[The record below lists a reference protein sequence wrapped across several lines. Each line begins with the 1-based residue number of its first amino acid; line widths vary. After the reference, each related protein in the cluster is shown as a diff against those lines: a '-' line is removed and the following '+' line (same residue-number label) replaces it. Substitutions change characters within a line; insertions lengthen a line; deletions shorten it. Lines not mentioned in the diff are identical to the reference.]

1 VLAKINDNA
10 YSIDIPIAEFGG
22 VSNSFNVA
30 DLSPYDGDDLGAS
43 RSTPFEGGGDDED
56 IPITQPSPPTI
67 DDPIVADQDKSNDEI
82 RIGPIT
88 RAHAKLL
95 QQQVN
100 SLLAESDI
108 YCNEN
113 FILPNSLF
121 ICMIRFIGE
130 EGVRGSE
137 DMQYMEHDVVIKQES
152 AREEREAGATSM
164 ENNTT

>member
-1 VLAKINDNA
+1 LLQ
-10 YSIDIPIAEFGG
+10 IAFAL
-22 VSNSFNVA
+22 N
-30 DLSPYDGDDLGAS
+30 
-43 RSTPFEGGGDDED
+43 ED
-56 IPITQPSPPTI
+56 IPTTQPSPPTI
-67 DDPIVADQDKSNDEI
+67 DDPIVADQHKSNDEI

-88 RAHAKLL
+88 RARAKLL

-113 FILPNSLF
+113 FIQPKSLF

-137 DMQYMEHDVVIKQES
+137 EMQHMEHNVVIKQES
-152 AREEREAGATSM
+152 TREEREAGATSM
-164 ENNTT
+164 EDVTT